1 MATKT
6 LKGKF
11 LPQYRTAAQWSAAD
25 SVLLRGEIGVES
37 DTRKF
42 KFGDG
47 TTSWNNLGYAQ
58 SADTS
63 GVTVPVRI
71 NEYGAIYDNG
81 TFTNLPSGTTVSW
94 YADNAGADG
103 DMGPFKGEATAVWGI
118 YIAID
123 GSEKPSSR
131 SGMLV
136 AYRADGE
143 KGMATCY
150 IYGTKEQGGVMN
162 ADDWAVYTHGDSAQ
176 NSLPFDGPIP
186 GYELI
191 YSDTGAVLQL
201 ASGTEVTINFDKKLT
216 LSQLFGSKARFM
228 IEASIISVSGS
239 THTLA
244 VPVPITIFQPAA
256 TGSRP
261 VFEYMSQSLATGTN
275 IARVKLIV
283 TSWIRESGGVTGCN
297 LMVQTNN
304 LNPSM
309 NYALTFPG
317 MYVKSSGGV
326 ADDEPEVP
334 DEYFLTV
341 DGKTATGD
349 GFAVTSHSLDSTAQM
364 LELAYTTNGTPQI
377 AAIAGEFLSAQ
388 IVGEEAAETQAT
400 ETSGTIQIEVP
411 QNTGLLRSGSVT
423 LSLAEDES
431 VQCTISISQ
440 SGGGL
445 T

>member
-11 LPQYRTAAQWSAAD
+11 LPQYRTPAQWSAAD

-58 SADTS
+58 SGTTGGS
-63 GVTVPVRI
+63 GEAATYEPVEI
-71 NEYGAIYDNG
+71 SEYGAIYDLTSLNEVPAG
-81 TFTNLPSGTTVSW
+81 AIVTW
-94 YADNAGADG
+94 YANGSVVDG
-103 DMGPFKGEATAVWGI
+103 DYGPFGGMAERVDGI
-118 YIAID
+118 YIAIK
-123 GSEKPSSR
+123 GSEDDT
-131 SGMLV
+131 
-136 AYRADGE
+136 YRQGILLAFRTDGE
-143 KGMATCY
+143 EKSMAY
-150 IYGTKEQGGVMN
+150 AHISGGPGVGGV
-162 ADDWAVYTHGDSAQ
+162 ASAGDWAVYTPGGSSESGSGRTVVASGITWDGVQYKNVTVPMRAFSNQPNYIIRGYVGNANAAYAFSCETCGCLLSDGINFIASGIVRRSLTANTSLVVTANYVDPTEDNNPYREAAFDTLSIRLTDS
-176 NSLPFDGPIP
+176 S
-186 GYELI
+186 
-191 YSDTGAVLQL
+191 SDTTVVI
-201 ASGTEVTINFDKKLT
+201 TEI
-216 LSQLFGSKARFM
+216 
-228 IEASIISVSGS
+228 IEE
-239 THTLA
+239 
-244 VPVPITIFQPAA
+244 IT
-256 TGSRP
+256 TG
-261 VFEYMSQSLATGTN
+261 
-275 IARVKLIV
+275 
-283 TSWIRESGGVTGCN
+283 
-297 LMVQTNN
+297 
-304 LNPSM
+304 
-309 NYALTFPG
+309 
-317 MYVKSSGGV
+317 GGV

>member
-1 MATKT
+1 M
-6 LKGKF
+6 
-11 LPQYRTAAQWSAAD
+11 PQYRTAAQWSAANP
-25 SVLLRGEIGVES
+25 VLLRGELGVES

-47 TTSWNNLGYAQ
+47 STAWNSLGYAQ
-58 SADTS
+58 SDSSEVIMISDAESIGRVVTHNTWSKIGQIRPLVVVDPTGVS
-63 GVTVPVRI
+63 GLPSDIPSDCNLVGTAQFVDDMYVTDENGYLLTLNVVQKNNILSGIWYQIYLNAAGDVIAEKKFSLDDSEGDGETTAPVRI

-81 TFTNLPSGTTVSW
+81 TFINLPSGAIVSW

-103 DMGPFKGEATAVWGI
+103 DMGPFKGEAIAVWGI

-283 TSWIRESGGVTGCN
+283 TSWIRESRGVTGCN

-317 MYVKSSGGV
+317 MYVKSSGG
-326 ADDEPEVP
+326 
-334 DEYFLTV
+334 
-341 DGKTATGD
+341 
-349 GFAVTSHSLDSTAQM
+349 DS
-364 LELAYTTNGTPQI
+364 
-377 AAIAGEFLSAQ
+377 S
-388 IVGEEAAETQAT
+388 
-400 ETSGTIQIEVP
+400 
-411 QNTGLLRSGSVT
+411 R
-423 LSLAEDES
+423 
-431 VQCTISISQ
+431 
-440 SGGGL
+440 
-445 T
+445 

>member
-1 MATKT
+1 
-6 LKGKF
+6 
-11 LPQYRTAAQWSAAD
+11 
-25 SVLLRGEIGVES
+25 
-37 DTRKF
+37 
-42 KFGDG
+42 
-47 TTSWNNLGYAQ
+47 
-58 SADTS
+58 
-63 GVTVPVRI
+63 
-71 NEYGAIYDNG
+71 
-81 TFTNLPSGTTVSW
+81 
-94 YADNAGADG
+94 
-103 DMGPFKGEATAVWGI
+103 MGPFKGEATAVWGI

-317 MYVKSSGGV
+317 MYVKSSGG
-326 ADDEPEVP
+326 
-334 DEYFLTV
+334 
-341 DGKTATGD
+341 G
-349 GFAVTSHSLDSTAQM
+349 Q
-364 LELAYTTNGTPQI
+364 
-377 AAIAGEFLSAQ
+377 
-388 IVGEEAAETQAT
+388 
-400 ETSGTIQIEVP
+400 
-411 QNTGLLRSGSVT
+411 
-423 LSLAEDES
+423 
-431 VQCTISISQ
+431 
-440 SGGGL
+440 
-445 T
+445 